1 MLVKFL
7 MEPFPVNTYMKLAG
21 NTELLKE
28 ATVPESQL
36 GPIQKPQDQTNFGF
50 TFNGYEGS
58 PSA

>member
-1 MLVKFL
+1 